1 MATTTIYD
9 QATTPGASVKS
20 TAFSVL
26 FGGSAALRLKG
37 TAGGKFRATLEFSD
51 GGTVTYQASVL
62 ELGTTNN
69 VAMLLQP
76 GDYRFDIVN
85 PDADAVQIEVR
96 T

>member
-1 MATTTIYD
+1 MATTIVYD
-9 QATTPGASVKS
+9 PATKPGASVKS
-20 TAFSVL
+20 DAFTVAT
-26 FGGSAALRLKG
+26 GGVALRLKG
-37 TAGGKFRATLEFSD
+37 TAKAAFRATLEFSD
-51 GGTVTYQASVL
+51 GGTVTYQGNVL

-85 PDADAVQIEVR
+85 PDADVVQIEVR